1 MHTPTVVLA
10 LVEMHTTLVVVCV
23 KLLWPD
29 MFLFMLGLS
38 GGLAEP
44 GARPKKSNSHP
55 LSAMMSETWLHCIS
69 TFS

>member
-10 LVEMHTTLVVVCV
+10 RVEIHTTLVVVCV

-44 GARPKKSNSHP
+44 GARPKKVIRI
-55 LSAMMSETWLHCIS
+55 HCQR
-69 TFS
+69 